1 MTAQKRRPPRDD
13 EEAAAFKGLGKAI
26 ITMREQRGL
35 GRAEFA
41 SRCEM
46 TRVELEEIEKGSLDE
61 SWGGLR
67 HIAKV
72 LGVSLPA
79 LLNEA
84 EKLIQAP
91 GDDTPSRQGPKP

>member
-1 MTAQKRRPPRDD
+1 MTTQKRRPPRDD

-26 ITMREQRGL
+26 TTIRKRRGL
-35 GRAEFA
+35 GRDELA
-41 SRCEM
+41 SRCEI
-46 TRVELEEIEKGSLDE
+46 TRVELEKLEGGSLDE

-67 HIAKV
+67 HIAKL

-84 EKLIQAP
+84 EKLTQAP
-91 GDDTPSRQGPKP
+91 DDDAPSHQGPKP